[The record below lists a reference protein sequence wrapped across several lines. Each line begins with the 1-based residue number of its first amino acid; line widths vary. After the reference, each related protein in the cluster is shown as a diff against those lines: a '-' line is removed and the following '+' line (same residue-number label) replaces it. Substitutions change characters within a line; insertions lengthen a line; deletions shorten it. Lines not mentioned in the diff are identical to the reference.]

1 PPTCSN
7 TVPTSMRSRR
17 SWAMQDLPPRRCTHT
32 TPLKNSGKYTPRP
45 IHVVGLRCS
54 HEPTKKNRI
63 NMNVNVQ
70 SIHFDA
76 DTKLVVFIKE
86 KLGKL
91 TQFHDSIISAD
102 VFLRVEHDGENREN
116 KFVDIRLA
124 VPGRE
129 HF

>member
-1 PPTCSN
+1 
-7 TVPTSMRSRR
+7 
-17 SWAMQDLPPRRCTHT
+17 
-32 TPLKNSGKYTPRP
+32 
-45 IHVVGLRCS
+45 
-54 HEPTKKNRI
+54 
-63 NMNVNVQ
+63 MNVNVQ

-129 HF
+129 HFAKRQGKTFEEATTSTVEALRSQVERTKERLRKVS